1 MPIGCNGEFM
11 VAISRKSVVLQ
22 PIIDRPEYSRA
33 IEKEL
38 IAYLDEVLFD
48 PIDELLADYGFEKI
62 QALADRRENA
72 GATGALEAALQSGR
86 VWYSDG
92 VFCGQFN
99 AAVSREIRELGGTP
113 DPVLGTFKLS
123 QDKIPFGLRHSMAL
137 AAERSQDLHRE
148 IENLLTKMEA
158 NVLGASAGLS
168 IGKLLDR
175 VAVDL
180 QNQFVRQ
187 VAEIKPSEVAIGL
200 KLDPSIAATLRTE
213 LVENL
218 NLEIKGWASDAI
230 VALREKV
237 QTNALAGFRADRL
250 AKQIAAERG
259 ISLRKANFIAEQE
272 TSLFVSKWREQ
283 RAKDIGSTRYKW
295 STSHDERVRPD
306 HRLLNGKVFS
316 FDDPPVTNRATGA
329 KNNPGFDWRCRCVAM
344 PIVEAD

>member
-1 MPIGCNGEFM
+1 MPIAF
-11 VAISRKSVVLQ
+11 AISRKSVVLP

-33 IEKEL
+33 IEREL
-38 IAYLDEVLFD
+38 IAYLDEVVFD
-48 PIDELLADYGFEKI
+48 PIDALLEEFGFAKI
-62 QALADRRENA
+62 QARADRRENA
-72 GATGALEAALQSGR
+72 GLTGALEAALQSGR

-113 DPVLGTFKLS
+113 DPVLGTFRLS
-123 QDKIPFGLRHSMAL
+123 QDKIPFGLRHSMAM

-148 IENLLTKMEA
+148 IDKLLTAMEG
-158 NVLGASAGLS
+158 NVTRAPAGLS
-168 IGKLLDR
+168 LGAILDR
-175 VAVDL
+175 VAVDM
-180 QNQFVRQ
+180 QNQFVKQ
-187 VAEIKPSEVAIGL
+187 VSEIKPADIAIGL
-200 KLDPSIAATLRTE
+200 KVDPSIAATLRTE

-218 NLEIKGWASDAI
+218 ELEIRGWAAEAI
-230 VALREKV
+230 VALREKT

-259 ISLRKANFIAEQE
+259 VSMRKANFIAEQE

-306 HRLLNGKVFS
+306 HRLLNGKIFF

-329 KNNPGFDWRCRCVAM
+329 TNNPGEDFRCRCVAL